1 MLVVAKFGG
10 STLSNADDYARV
22 AGIIRDKA
30 AKGERIAAVVS
41 ATFGTT
47 NELIAARGGKDFDA
61 IFEKHARIA
70 GQLGSGTRDK
80 INSLRDSLRNSLR
93 ASLEKMQMRGESA
106 GIGASPFVQSF
117 GERLSAILLEGFLA
131 KAGVRA
137 VALDS
142 EGAGIV
148 ANGSGDKGVADIR
161 ETREN
166 LQVRLRPLLETGV
179 VVLTGYYGV
188 SKKGGVVLFGRG
200 GSDYSAGVVAACL
213 QADAVEFWK
222 DVSGFLT
229 ADPKMV
235 AKARFIDSLSFNE
248 VEELGYLGAKV
259 MHPRAVLPLRG
270 TSTLVFIKNVL
281 KPLER
286 GTVVTEKA
294 AARGAKAVAGKPAS
308 IITVREAAF
317 AAAPGMAASVFS
329 ALAKANVSV
338 DLISTS
344 EVDISFTTSP
354 DETGKAVEA
363 MKGVKDI
370 EEVTVERD
378 VCRIGVV
385 GEGLRQNGAPEL
397 FSYLAGNS
405 SDVRL
410 VSQDAGNASIS
421 FVMPAGKMKEC
432 LNELHRKLIEKTD

>member
-10 STLSNADDYARV
+10 SALSDAQDYVRV
-22 AGIIRDKA
+22 AGIICDKTR
-30 AKGERIAAVVS
+30 KGERIAAVVS

-47 NELIAARGGKDFDA
+47 NELIAARSEKDFDA
-61 IFEKHARIA
+61 IFEKHARMA
-70 GQLGSGTRDK
+70 AQLGSGTRD
-80 INSLRDSLRNSLR
+80 RMESLR
-93 ASLEKMQMRGESA
+93 ASLKTARGDGVSA
-106 GIGASPFVQSF
+106 FVQSF

-131 KAGVRA
+131 KAGVRT
-137 VALDS
+137 VVLDS
-142 EGAGIV
+142 EGAGI
-148 ANGSGDKGVADIR
+148 AATGSSDKGVADIR
-161 ETREN
+161 ETRKN
-166 LQVRLRPLLETGV
+166 LQARLKPLLETSV
-179 VVLTGYYGV
+179 VVLTGYYGI

-200 GSDYSAGVVAACL
+200 GSDYSAAVIAACL
-213 QADAVEFWK
+213 GANTVEFWK
-222 DVSGFLT
+222 DVPGFMS
-229 ADPKMV
+229 ADPKIV
-235 AKARFIDSLSFNE
+235 GKARFIDALSFNE
-248 VEELGYLGAKV
+248 VEELGYLGARV

-270 TSTLVFIKNVL
+270 TSTRVFIKNVL

-294 AARGAKAVAGKPAS
+294 AARGAKAVAGKSAS

-317 AAAPGMAASVFS
+317 AAAPGMAANVFS

-363 MKGVKDI
+363 LKEVEDI

-385 GEGLRQNGAPEL
+385 GEGLHQDGAPEV

-421 FVMPAGKMKEC
+421 FVMPAGRMKAC
-432 LNELHRKLIEKTD
+432 LNELHQKLIER